1 MTKILTK
8 QDLILEY
15 RFLLEKD
22 YIIILNAL
30 PTFSFQYIYI
40 YIYIYIYKER
50 EKSNK
55 QIKFPNLKTA

>member
-40 YIYIYIYKER
+40 YKER